1 MEGLNPRQRD
11 AVEALDGPLLVI
23 AGAGSG
29 KTRVLTCRIARLL
42 ETKRAY
48 PENILAVTFTNKA
61 AREMQDRIVSML
73 GQRAYQ
79 LRLSTFHSACVRILR
94 KEIEILGYDPQFVI
108 YDDHDQLTLI
118 RQCLKRLN
126 VDESQFTPRM
136 VQGQIEK
143 IKNRA
148 MSLEDFLKKGISLH
162 EKKVGQII
170 ELYQSE
176 LKKGSALDFGDLIS
190 LTVHIFK
197 KHPKIL
203 QKYRDQFRYCLVDEY
218 QDTNHVQ
225 YLLMKLLCEEHQN
238 LCVVGDEDQSIYS
251 WRGADISNILSFE
264 KDFPKAK
271 VIKLEQNYRSTKTII
286 EASSHLI
293 ANNRNRKPKKLW
305 TENGKGSSIRSV
317 RIEDEYEEA
326 RFVAQRILKQI
337 EEGETLSGF
346 AIFYRTNA
354 QSRVFEEV
362 LREYRIPY
370 QIFGGIHFYG
380 RAEIKDMLGYMKLI
394 SNPKDNVSFLRIVN
408 VPARGIGKVTLEKV
422 ARLSEKEGCSFF
434 EAARLFSKQDDRSAP
449 KLKEFVDKMGVFI
462 DKSKRLNL
470 QALYHEIID
479 QTRYVEILKEEKTI
493 EALSRIENLEELDS
507 AFAEFIKRH
516 PEATLERYLE
526 EISLVSDIDT
536 LDETEEFVKMM
547 TFHSAKGLEFPTV
560 FMVGMEEGLFPY
572 HRVDLDL
579 FELEEERRLCYVGM
593 TRARKNLYLTHA
605 TSRRVHGSIQFNLP
619 SRFLDE
625 MPKECIEKDDLRR
638 SARIFHRRR
647 SAKRGRLLTN
657 SHSEGASATDSHS
670 EGALATEESL
680 TESDFSSDSS
690 FDDDFNQSPPKRL
703 FSSGERV
710 HHSSFGRGVICRVE
724 GEEEHTKLTIKFD
737 SGYVKKFLAAQSPLQ
752 KLAAEI
758 A

>member
-1 MEGLNPRQRD
+1 MSTSREILLKVLRLNKVNELNSSQKM

-42 ETKRAY
+42 ETKRAM
-48 PENILAVTFTNKA
+48 PQNILAVTFTNKA
-61 AREMQDRIVSML
+61 AREMKDRIVSML
-73 GQRAYQ
+73 GSWAERLQ
-79 LRLSTFHSACVRILR
+79 LSTFHSACVRILR
-94 KEIEILGYDPQFVI
+94 KEIGILGYDPQFVI

-126 VDESQFTPRM
+126 VDESQYTPRM
-136 VQGQIEK
+136 IQGQIEK
-143 IKNRA
+143 VKNRA
-148 MSLEDFLKKGISLH
+148 MSLEDFLNQGNSPY
-162 EKKVGQII
+162 EKKVGQIFA
-170 ELYQSE
+170 LYQSE
-176 LKKGSALDFGDLIS
+176 LKKSSALDFSDLIS

-203 QKYRDQFRYCLVDEY
+203 KKYQDQFRYCLVDEY

-225 YLLMKLLCEEHQN
+225 YLMMKFLCEEHQN

-286 EASSHLI
+286 EASSRLI
-293 ANNRNRKPKKLW
+293 ANNRGRKPKKLW
-305 TENGKGSSIRSV
+305 TENKKGSSIQSIRV
-317 RIEDEYEEA
+317 EDEYEEA
-326 RFVAQRILKQI
+326 RFVAQEILKKG
-337 EEGETLSGF
+337 GEPFSGF

-354 QSRVFEEV
+354 QSRVFEEIF
-362 LREYRIPY
+362 REYRIPY

-380 RAEIKDMLGYMKLI
+380 RAEIKDMLGYLKLVL
-394 SNPKDNVSFLRIVN
+394 NPKDNVSFLRIVN

-422 ARLSEKEGCSFF
+422 ARLAGKEDCSFF
-434 EAARLFSKQDDRSAP
+434 EAAKLFSKQGDRSAL
-449 KLKEFVDKMGVFI
+449 KLKEFADRIEVLI
-462 DKSKRLNL
+462 DKRQSLTV
-470 QALYHEIID
+470 QELYHEILD

-507 AFAEFIKRH
+507 AMGEFVRRH
-516 PEATLERYLE
+516 PDAALEHYLE

-536 LDETEEFVKMM
+536 LQESDAVVKIM

-593 TRARKNLYLTHA
+593 TRARKNLFLTHA
-605 TSRRVHGSIQFNLP
+605 SSRRVHGSTQFNLP

-625 MPKECIEKDDLRR
+625 MPKEYIEEHDLRR
-638 SARIFHRRR
+638 SARMFRQRR
-647 SAKRGRLLTN
+647 SKR
-657 SHSEGASATDSHS
+657 HSEGASAT
-670 EGALATEESL
+670 EESL
-680 TESDFSSDSS
+680 LEDNFSSDSS
-690 FDDDFNQSPPKRL
+690 FDDNFNQDLPKGL
-703 FSSGERV
+703 FSTGERIR
-710 HHSSFGRGVICRVE
+710 HASFGSGVICRVE

-737 SGYVKKFLAAQSPLQ
+737 TGYVKKFLAAQAPLQ
-752 KLAAEI
+752 KL
-758 A
+758 